1 MAENSTSS
9 SPQKPLGTPSGG
21 GGDPIPTP
29 NTQNPNLPSPQ
40 ITPSPSINELSQIS
54 SPHIPQ
60 HQTQINP
67 AAAAAAAA
75 ALDYASK
82 QSLQPQSQQQQ
93 QLQAQQQQLPSQQQ
107 SLMPGSTTFQL
118 QQNLLR
124 SGPMPRI
131 SQLQQQ
137 YGAAAAASAM
147 RQHTGMYG
155 GQVNFG
161 AAQIQQQQQQ
171 PQQQQMAAAGLS
183 RAGTLG
189 QAGQLPMLPGQT
201 AAHLNLQSQMLA
213 QPRQKMGLVQGT
225 QFHPGNSSGQALQG
239 MQTMGV
245 MNSLGLN
252 PQLRANGPLSYAQ
265 QRFAHGQMRQQQ
277 LSQQTGLTSPQKLP
291 GQSLP
296 RTTSVAAMNPQLPGL
311 TQNGQ
316 SALMQTTLSQQQQWL
331 KQMQPSMGASVSPS
345 YHLQQQQRQQQAFL
359 PQQLSSSQLH
369 QKAMGLTQQ
378 QISQLAQQQSQL
390 GTQQQQQLLQQQQQL
405 LQQQQ
410 QQQLQQ
416 QQLQQQ
422 QQQLQQQQQQ
432 QLQQQSPR
440 MPGPALQKS
449 LSMTGSQPETP
460 ASATTM
466 TGGSSSQGMEATNQL
481 LGKRRIQDLA
491 SQVDPQCKLDPEVEE
506 LLLEMA
512 DDFINSVT
520 TFACSLAKHRKSS
533 TLEAKDVLLHLEKN
547 WNLTIPGYSKEE
559 QNQQGKSVPVDVHKK
574 RLETVRSLM
583 ESQLSERD
591 VSVAKGTT
599 KQVTSDSASDHP
611 IKASPSSE
619 QLSNSAIG
627 SQMLHKVHQ
636 F

>member
-9 SPQKPLGTPSGG
+9 SPQKPLGTPS

-40 ITPSPSINELSQIS
+40 ITASPSINDLSQIS

-60 HQTQINP
+60 PQPQINP
-67 AAAAAAAA
+67 AA

-93 QLQAQQQQLPSQQQ
+93 QQQLQAQQQQLQSQQQ
-107 SLMPGSTTFQL
+107 SLMPGSTSFQL
-118 QQNLLR
+118 QQGLLR
-124 SGPMPRI
+124 SGSMPRI

-137 YGAAAAASAM
+137 YGAAVAASAM

-155 GQVNFG
+155 GQMNFG
-161 AAQIQQQQQQ
+161 GAQIQQQQQQ
-171 PQQQQMAAAGLS
+171 PQQQQMAAGMS

-189 QAGQLPMLPGQT
+189 QASQLPMLPGQS

-239 MQTMGV
+239 MQAMGV
-245 MNSLGLN
+245 MGSLGLN
-252 PQLRANGPLSYAQ
+252 PQLRANGPLSYGQ

-277 LSQQTGLTSPQKLP
+277 LSQQMALTSPQKLP

-296 RTTSVAAMNPQLPGL
+296 RTPSLAAMNPQLPGL

-331 KQMQPSMGASVSPS
+331 KQMQPSMGAPVSPS

-359 PQQLSSSQLH
+359 PQQLPSSQLH
-369 QKAMGLTQQ
+369 QKSMGLTQQ
-378 QISQLAQQQSQL
+378 QISQLAQQQPQL
-390 GTQQQQQLLQQQQQL
+390 GT
-405 LQQQQ
+405 QQQQ

-416 QQLQQQ
+416 LQQ
-422 QQQLQQQQQQ
+422 
-432 QLQQQSPR
+432 QQQSPR

-481 LGKRRIQDLA
+481 LGKRRIQDLV
-491 SQVDPQCKLDPEVEE
+491 SQVDPQCKLDPEVED

-559 QNQQGKSVPVDVHKK
+559 QNQQGKSVSVDVHKK

-599 KQVTSDSASDHP
+599 KQVASDSASDHP

-619 QLSNSAIG
+619 HLSTSAIG